1 MRKTRD
7 QRLTQPR
14 KWQTG
19 LGLAVVFILF
29 ATVAVISFR
38 VPASAQE
45 DTRAVGTVSIE
56 STQPGELDVSW
67 DPPTDTP
74 RDYRIRWARD
84 GEDFLTW
91 TDTRGNA
98 FPTEPSYTI
107 TDLDQGV
114 RYKVE
119 VRARYDGSAGPW
131 TEGRSCCRCCSY
143 SHGYRHTYASTCGAA
158 FSHRNCHTYTST

>member
-84 GEDFLTW
+84 GEDFLAW

-114 RYKVE
+114 LYKVE
-119 VRARYDGSAGPW
+119 VRARYDGSSGPW
-131 TEGRSCCRCCSY
+131 AEPVEAVVAAAPTPTATTT
-143 SHGYRHTYASTCGAA
+143 HTP
-158 FSHRNCHTYTST
+158 HT